1 MRINEIIRKNRV
13 LQGLTQEQI
22 ADYLGVSTPAVNKWE
37 KGVSYPDI
45 TLLPSLARLLAID
58 LNTLLSFK
66 EDLTDKEIAN
76 FINELSNIINDDGF
90 EKGFEIAIDKIHE
103 YPTCDK
109 IILNVALTLQGSMFM
124 YNIENKERY
133 EEKID
138 KLFEKAFNSE
148 DIEVKNRAVPMIMN
162 KYFEKKEYEKAQECI
177 DKIPNITYDKN
188 IMQARLYREQGSF
201 KKASEIYEGKLL
213 SVTSEIFIS
222 LTSMMEI
229 ALEENRYKDAEYY
242 ANVLEKTVNLYGLW
256 EYNSYVSYFQLY
268 IKQKDE
274 EKCVEV
280 IKKILI
286 ALKNKWD
293 ISSSM
298 LYKNI
303 KKKEGQEGI
312 NEIFLLNFINM
323 LESSCDNELSFL
335 KNNEEFIKILKEYK

>member
-13 LQGLTQEQI
+13 LQDLTQEQI

-37 KGVSYPDI
+37 RGVSYPDI
-45 TLLPSLARLLAID
+45 TLLPSLARVLKID

-66 EDLTDKEIAN
+66 EDLSDKEIAN
-76 FINELSNIINDDGF
+76 FINELSTVINDDGF
-90 EKGFEIAIDKIHE
+90 EKGFEIAIDKVHK

-109 IILNVALTLQGSMFM
+109 LILNIGLTLQGSMFM
-124 YNIENKERY
+124 YNVENKEKY

-148 DIEVKNRAVPMIMN
+148 DIEVKNQAIPMIMN

-177 DKIPNITYDKN
+177 DKIPNITYDKK

-201 KKASEIYEGKLL
+201 KKGSEIYEGKLL

-229 ALEENRYKDAEYY
+229 ALEESRDSDAEYY
-242 ANVLEKTVNLYGLW
+242 ADILEKTANLYDLW

-280 IKKILI
+280 IKKILR

-303 KKKEGQEGI
+303 NKKEGQEGI
-312 NEIFLLNFINM
+312 NKIFLLNFINM
-323 LESSCDNELSFL
+323 LESSCDKELSFL